1 MITEICQPFLCG
13 TQAAFSSLAQIIML
27 LIFAA
32 PIGLT
37 RGIKLIHVL
46 LQIRRPLGGGGAQ
59 FHPLGNVAGVIVEGS
74 VKVLHQLGR
83 HHFV

>member
-13 TQAAFSSLAQIIML
+13 TQAAFSSLAQVIML

-37 RGIKLIHVL
+37 RGIKLIHEL
-46 LQIRRPLGGGGAQ
+46 LQVRHPLGGGGAQ
-59 FHPLGNVAGVIVEGS
+59 FHPFLNVAGVIVEGS